1 VHLPKIPRRH
11 ALKLVHPAEDARP
24 GFDHNVLVIR
34 DMHIERR
41 PMKIVIAPD
50 SFKESLSALEVAA
63 AIEAGMREVWP
74 HAQYVK
80 VPVADGGE
88 GTVQAMIDATGGR
101 RVEHDVT
108 GPLGEPVRAFYGL
121 VEADGG
127 RLAVIEMA
135 AASGL
140 ESVPPARRNPL
151 LTTSRGTGEL
161 IRLAL
166 DAGARRFVLGVGGS
180 ATNDG
185 GAGMLQALGVR
196 LLDVDGREIGPG
208 GGELARLARID
219 AAALDARVR
228 ESEFQVASDVANP
241 LVGPQGASAIFGPQK
256 GATPGMVAQ
265 LDANLQ
271 RYADIVKRD
280 LGQDVAG
287 MRGAG
292 AGGGIAAAMVVF
304 LNGRL
309 RPGVDIVTEAVG
321 LDAAVRDADL
331 VVTGEGRI
339 DGQTVQGKTPMGVAR
354 VARAH
359 GKPVI
364 GIGGSLASDAGAVHA
379 EGIDAVFAAVRRPG
393 SLEEALAAGEENLRQ
408 AARNVAAALDLGM
421 RMGAAAGEGAARGP
435 AH

>member
-1 VHLPKIPRRH
+1 
-11 ALKLVHPAEDARP
+11 
-24 GFDHNVLVIR
+24 
-34 DMHIERR
+34 
-41 PMKIVIAPD
+41 MKIVIAPD
-50 SFKESLSALEVAA
+50 SFKESLSALEVAS

-74 HAQYVK
+74 DAEYVK

-88 GTVQAMIDATGGR
+88 GTVQAMIDATAGR
-101 RVEHDVT
+101 RVEQKVT

-121 VEADGG
+121 VEDGDKG
-127 RLAVIEMA
+127 ALAVIEMA

-151 LTTSRGTGEL
+151 VTTSRGTGEL

-196 LLDVDGREIGPG
+196 LLDAAGNEIGPG
-208 GGELARLARID
+208 GGALAQLERID
-219 AAALDARVR
+219 ASGLDARVR
-228 ESEFQVASDVANP
+228 ESEFQVASDVSNP

-256 GATPGMVAQ
+256 GATPEMVAQ
-265 LDANLQ
+265 LDENLR
-271 RYADIVKRD
+271 RYAGIVARD

-287 MRGAG
+287 MPGAG

-309 RPGVDIVTEAVG
+309 RPGVEIVLDAVG
-321 LDAAVRDADL
+321 LDAAVADADL

-364 GIGGSLASDAGAVHA
+364 GIGGSLADDAAAVHA
-379 EGIDAVFAAVRRPG
+379 EGIEAVFAAVRRPS
-393 SLEEALAAGEENLRQ
+393 SLEDALAAGADNLRH
-408 AARNVAAALDLGM
+408 AARNVAAALKLGA
-421 RMGAAAGEGAARGP
+421 RLAGRE
-435 AH
+435 